1 MEILH
6 NPTFWVAV
14 SFIGFVLL
22 SFKKIKA
29 ILLKTLDDR
38 TANIR
43 IELDTARKLRDEAE
57 AILADY
63 RRKQAEYMQEAE
75 QMLVKARADA
85 DAYRINAEKDLKTSM
100 EARTQQALDKI
111 AQEES
116 KAIQDVRNHVVDI
129 ALAAARSI
137 LIEHVSKLPQD
148 ELVKLVVSDIERK
161 IH

>member
-6 NPTFWVAV
+6 NPVFWVAA
-14 SFIGFVLL
+14 SFILFVAL
-22 SFKKIKA
+22 SYKKISS
-29 ILLKTLDDR
+29 ILTKTLDDR
-38 TANIR
+38 SAR
-43 IELDTARKLRDEAE
+43 ISQELDAARKLREEAE
-57 AILADY
+57 AILAEY
-63 RRKQAEYMQEAE
+63 KRKQAEYMKEAE

-85 DAYRINAEKDLKTSM
+85 EDYRKNAEADLKASM
-100 EARTQQALDKI
+100 DARTQQALDKI

-137 LIEHVSKLPQD
+137 LIEHVSNLPQE
-148 ELVKLVVSDIERK
+148 ELIKLVVSDIERK